1 MEEEPRTVLLAAAS
15 DRIKNLG
22 DQSADSGE
30 KPLEGSEDRVKMY
43 KAYTHCGLKRHDDR
57 GCWTV
62 LTCQKCGRKVYPL
75 DRCLHVCSACGEIQ
89 DCGKCPIEEFHV
101 LIRQWYVPSK
111 HAGIARPSF
120 KNLNKDDRQV

>member
-1 MEEEPRTVLLAAAS
+1 MEEEPRNVFVAAAS

-57 GCWTV
+57 WCWKI
-62 LTCQKCGRKVYPL
+62 LTSQSVAAKELR
-75 DRCLHVCSACGEIQ
+75 RTSACTCVQLVERYMAVVNA
-89 DCGKCPIEEFHV
+89 P
-101 LIRQWYVPSK
+101 
-111 HAGIARPSF
+111 
-120 KNLNKDDRQV
+120 